1 MKNLILLFMFSIG
14 FLTISC
20 QTNSQK
26 NNEGKKSDNANSK
39 TKVISEVLAP
49 EEFIAKLQSSNGGQ
63 LVDVRTPEELN
74 EGKIENAQNI
84 DFYAND
90 FKSKIE
96 ALDKSKPVFVYCRSG
111 GRSAKAANIFKEAGF
126 KEIYDLQGG
135 YMNYSSK

>member
-1 MKNLILLFMFSIG
+1 
-14 FLTISC
+14 
-20 QTNSQK
+20 
-26 NNEGKKSDNANSK
+26 
-39 TKVISEVLAP
+39 LAP
-49 EEFIAKLQSSNGGQ
+49 DAFIAKLQSSNGGQ
-63 LVDVRTPEELN
+63 LVDVRTPEEFN

-96 ALDKSKPVFVYCRSG
+96 ALDKSKPVFIYCRSG

>member
-1 MKNLILLFMFSIG
+1 MKNFILLFLFSIG
-14 FLTISC
+14 FLSISC

-26 NNEGKKSDNANSK
+26 NNEGEKSENTSSE

-49 EEFIAKLQSSNGGQ
+49 DAFIAKLKSSNGGQ
-63 LVDVRTPEELN
+63 LIDVRTPEEYT

>member
-26 NNEGKKSDNANSK
+26 NNEDEKSDNANSK